1 MADQTPI
8 SLDELL
14 AQRAENILS
23 RLLRTL
29 VEKGGPSYKSLP
41 MPVLE
46 RRLQR
51 LFDAFWQ
58 GMAQGDAKPMVDY
71 IWNTSRQ
78 RGNEGFSV
86 DELQTLGLCLRDTLL
101 DAVDEVYAEYP
112 TLRLRYSRQIEE
124 LILTGLGS
132 SVRGFVDGREALI
145 SRQTKALRR
154 N

>member
-1 MADQTPI
+1 MADHIPI

-14 AQRAENILS
+14 AQKAENILS
-23 RLLRTL
+23 RLLRLL
-29 VEKGGPSYKSLP
+29 VEKGGPSYKKLP
-41 MPVLE
+41 IQVLE
-46 RRLQR
+46 RRVQR

-58 GMAQGDAKPMVDY
+58 GMAQHDAKPMIDY
-71 IWNTSRQ
+71 IWNTSRE

-101 DAVDEVYAEYP
+101 DAVDEVYEAHP
-112 TLRLRYSRQIEE
+112 RLRLRYSRQIEE

-145 SRQTKALRR
+145 SRQTEALRR